1 MQQENKHTKS
11 FAIIFWIL
19 TAMCMGAIFYFSS
32 RPATQSAGQSSAVT
46 LFLQK
51 LFHTE
56 AITEHMVRKAAH
68 FTEFTGLGLLTNSS
82 VYFTKLKRNLQ
93 IGIIIGSAYAAT
105 DEIHQI
111 FVDGRSCQFT
121 DWALDTFGVVTG
133 ALIFSILYLIIR
145 RIVEHKNDKRF
156 KEI

>member
-1 MQQENKHTKS
+1 MQQENKYNTV
-11 FAIIFWIL
+11 FAVIFWIL
-19 TAMCMGAIFYFSS
+19 TALCMGAIFYFSS

-51 LFHTE
+51 LFGTD
-56 AITEHMVRKAAH
+56 AITDHMVRKAAH
-68 FTEFTGLGLLTNSS
+68 FTEFAALGFFACSA
-82 VYFTKLKRNLQ
+82 VCFTKHKRNLPL
-93 IGIIIGSAYAAT
+93 GITIGSAYAAT

-121 DWALDTFGVVTG
+121 DWVLDTLGVTTG
-133 ALIFSILYLIIR
+133 ALIFLILYLIVR
-145 RIVEHKNDKRF
+145 RIIEHKNDKRF

>member
-1 MQQENKHTKS
+1 MQQENRQNKVLATL
-11 FAIIFWIL
+11 FWVL
-19 TAMCMGAIFYFSS
+19 TVLCMAVIFYFSS

-46 LFLQK
+46 LFLQR

-56 AITEHMVRKAAH
+56 AITEHMVRKTAH
-68 FTEFTGLGLLTNSS
+68 FSEFAGLGFLTNLSI
-82 VYFTKLKRNLQ
+82 YFTKSKKNIP
-93 IGIIIGSAYAAT
+93 IGIAVGSAYAAT

-121 DWALDTFGVVTG
+121 DWAIDTIGITAG
-133 ALIFSILYLIIR
+133 TLIFFVIYLIINK
-145 RIVEHKNDKRF
+145 IIEHKNDKRF